1 VARGT
6 FADAGVLWQDLART
20 TLTLPRVAERLP
32 SWRERV
38 ADEFGEQT
46 GAWAKAWWVAR
57 FAAALMT
64 VGNWDFGIAALGNG
78 DAKFNRA
85 VRRPPN

>member
-1 VARGT
+1 VRCQDVAP
-6 FADAGVLWQDLART
+6 T
-20 TLTLPRVAERLP
+20 TLTLSCVAQRLP

-46 GAWAKAWWVAR
+46 GGWAKAWWVAR

-64 VGNWDFGIAALGNG
+64 LGNWDFGVAALGNG

-85 VRRPPN
+85 VRQATELTRAKRRWHR